1 MDIFYTTLGTCLY
14 LSCMA
19 RGSLTQPAHQ
29 GVINRWMTARTSSH
43 WPQPPF
49 QHRLYTHPSQP
60 FRQSIAKQLTLESLL
75 RQIYLPKEYI
85 QCSLPVFA
93 IMDLWLFLHMGTGCM
108 VKHCRFK
115 KFPKA
120 YKIYSSL
127 VTAQQIYSNLNSPG
141 GPIWYNS
148 SPVDFDVGEFFMLIY
163 RLKYLLTNTGFIH
176 KYNYIN
182 YITYDN

>member
-1 MDIFYTTLGTCLY
+1 MAHVHDMFGLWPLHCWGCLAGQDSMDIFYTTLGTCLY

-43 WPQPPF
+43 WPQPTF

-60 FRQSIAKQLTLESLL
+60 FRKSIAKQLKLESLL

-141 GPIWYNS
+141 GPIC
-148 SPVDFDVGEFFMLIY
+148 
-163 RLKYLLTNTGFIH
+163 
-176 KYNYIN
+176 
-182 YITYDN
+182 

>member
-1 MDIFYTTLGTCLY
+1 MRPSRTGLATNVVWNRHRRFKAWPETWHTSMTCLASGHFTVEAVWLARTDIFYITLGTCLY

-60 FRQSIAKQLTLESLL
+60 FRKSIAKQLTLESLL

-93 IMDLWLFLHMGTGCM
+93 IMDSWLFLHMGTGCM

-120 YKIYSSL
+120 YKIYSS
-127 VTAQQIYSNLNSPG
+127 
-141 GPIWYNS
+141 
-148 SPVDFDVGEFFMLIY
+148 
-163 RLKYLLTNTGFIH
+163 
-176 KYNYIN
+176 
-182 YITYDN
+182 